1 MQRRPTIGG
10 KTGKDGMRKGKNT
23 SSLIAK
29 RRGASAADLQ
39 KQLDQRTQ
47 ELADARRRLAEA
59 REQQTATSDVLR
71 VISSSPGELEAVF
84 NAILRRAL
92 RICQA
97 KFGMLMLYRDNER
110 SFVTRVMVG
119 APSVLVDALL
129 DKLFVPPPGN
139 PLDRMLRSK
148 KLVHVV
154 DALAEKVKPLSA
166 QLAGARSH
174 ITVPMIKDNKVVGA
188 IAIYRTEVRPFTD
201 KQIEL
206 VKNFATQAGR
216 SIRALARPMS
226 SLRTSPGFCSI

>member
-1 MQRRPTIGG
+1 MQRRRTIGN
-10 KTGKDGMRKGKNT
+10 K
-23 SSLIAK
+23 IAK
-29 RRGASAADLQ
+29 NGVRKAKNHSASSAIANRRGTSAADLQ

-47 ELADARRRLAEA
+47 ELADARRHLAEA

-71 VISSSPGELEAVF
+71 VISSSPGELETVF

-97 KFGMLMLYRDNER
+97 KFGMLMLYRANER

-119 APSVLVDALL
+119 APPILVDALL
-129 DKLFVPPPGN
+129 DKLFVPPRGN

-154 DALAEKVKPLSA
+154 DALAEKAKPLSA

-174 ITVPMIKDNKVVGA
+174 ISVPMIKDNEVVGA

-206 VKNFATQAGR
+206 VQK
-216 SIRALARPMS
+216 
-226 SLRTSPGFCSI
+226 LR